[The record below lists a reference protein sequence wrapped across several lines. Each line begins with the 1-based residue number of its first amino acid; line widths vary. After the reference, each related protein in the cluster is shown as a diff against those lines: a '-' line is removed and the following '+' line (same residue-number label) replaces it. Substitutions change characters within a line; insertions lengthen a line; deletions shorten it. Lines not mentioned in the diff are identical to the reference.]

1 MFTWAFKFWK
11 AKELMSQAESLS
23 FAIYRATRETVAS
36 ISLEIFQDNGRLMRG
51 IRKGLK
57 NLELLAQEEKD
68 LHFSKDFL
76 GLVTKVEQPLFGEIQ
91 ASAIGRRVFM
101 YRLLIAAFVF
111 CEAALFY
118 VISDFF
124 LPGMGQLARIAMSLV
139 VSVGAMVILGWG
151 LEMHLKYI
159 YASQR
164 YAEGLIKPDILR
176 SLNLKRFIGYGSIL
190 LGIVFLL
197 AVSMGRIY
205 LIEKSSPI
213 PAHLLH
219 NPTGLDVYLTGKM
232 WMGVLNVVMTFVF
245 GIILAMYK
253 IELFT
258 DAPLHRLYNKWVGVK
273 DSMARIIRDLAD
285 RRAQIIENMDVT
297 INRGW
302 QLVVDSQRIMQRE
315 YDQMDEEL
323 HKEYVELRSQSGFT
337 VNHDIFTKYERLVSA
352 FRELFDFAVQEHP
365 HMVRFRDDMKAALE
379 ATMPQVAPE
388 SLSAQ
393 TTEDALPLVT
403 PQSAE
408 PDASMGATEDE
419 DAELE
424 DILSDA
430 GIRMNGAAH

>member
-1 MFTWAFKFWK
+1 MFTWIFKLWK

-76 GLVTKVEQPLFGEIQ
+76 GLVTKVEQPLFSPAQ
-91 ASAIGRRVFM
+91 ASAMGWRVFM
-101 YRLLIAAFVF
+101 YRAVAILFIAS
-111 CEAALFY
+111 EAALFY
-118 VISDFF
+118 LIMDFII
-124 LPGMGQLARIAMSLV
+124 PGLSPVGRVFASLV
-139 VSVGAMVILGWG
+139 GAGAAMLCLSWG
-151 LEMHLKYI
+151 IEHHLKYT
-159 YASQR
+159 YAKQR
-164 YAEGLIKPDILR
+164 FAEGLIKPDVLKT
-176 SLNLKRFIGYGSIL
+176 LNQKRMLGYLSIAMA
-190 LGIVFLL
+190 LGFLL
-197 AVSMGRIY
+197 TVSLVRIY
-205 LIEKSSPI
+205 LLEQTINMPDFTNNPSGLETY
-213 PAHLLH
+213 LL
-219 NPTGLDVYLTGKM
+219 GKK
-232 WMGVLNVVMTFVF
+232 WAGVLNMILTFIL
-245 GIILAMYK
+245 GIYLAK
-253 IELFT
+253 LKTDLFI
-258 DAPLHRLYNKWVGVK
+258 DAPLHRLYKKWVGVK

-285 RRAQIIENMDVT
+285 KRAQIVENMDVT
-297 INRGW
+297 TNRGW

-323 HKEYVELRSQSGFT
+323 HKEYVELRSQPGFT

-379 ATMPQVAPE
+379 APMPKVAPE
-388 SLSAQ
+388 RLSVQ
-393 TTEDALPLVT
+393 VTEDASPLVT

-424 DILSDA
+424 DILNDA
-430 GIRMNGAAH
+430 RIRMNGAAH